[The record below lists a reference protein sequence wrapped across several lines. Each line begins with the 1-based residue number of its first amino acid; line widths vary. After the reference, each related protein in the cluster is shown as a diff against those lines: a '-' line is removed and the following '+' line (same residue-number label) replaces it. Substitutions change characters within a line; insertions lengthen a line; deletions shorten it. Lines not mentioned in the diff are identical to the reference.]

1 VTALRFVLGVG
12 VVVSASAC
20 GARPAEPNAPSSAP
34 KVEVRATA
42 RTGERTTVLGPAR
55 LFPPAGRSDVAGE
68 EIDPDG
74 SRRYVAQGLRVTERP
89 DGSLEAAE
97 TWLPIARNLRAV
109 PLPPRL
115 GAGFLFVV
123 ATGGST
129 LVFSAPSWTGP
140 LKPVVRLEGE
150 VEQVLAGFDRIYMM
164 LGRGSQWIAI
174 DAATGQGLD
183 LGSLPRSA
191 GYGAMAFADEWFGVV
206 MTPYRGALATF
217 DAGATWHPLGADVAS
232 ATAFDGN
239 VILTTS
245 GGGTPASGSTTHHFV
260 LDSAGVVLP
269 FETEDARPPSAK
281 QAELSGA
288 AGPVSAVS
296 QRPLGPRPLE
306 TAVLHGFPVGD
317 GSALVAA
324 AGMLARVRLADG
336 AVTARSLDAY
346 PGVSVCEAVPLADGA
361 GFVCGEQGA
370 GAAIYA
376 FEPPLSLRLVAEFA
390 EPRRV
395 ASSGNGALVVSD
407 GCGRER
413 DPSVSCVFP
422 RNGRAYEIPVVE
434 PGVERVVALG
444 GGGFARISPPRLGQ
458 TGTLVVSGAADTER
472 RVTLDLPKTGE
483 KLALAIVRDGL
494 WLDSFEEGPKG
505 ELRGWAVGGG
515 GFCGVRIKRDGTV
528 SVGQPQQY
536 LDRALLSGAF
546 GLVVTRA
553 GAALETTDGG
563 FEWSDAE
570 FPTEPEWKA
579 QRTLGAAHGCTRLG
593 CAFSGWLRVGWG
605 MGPSGRLSIA
615 QAPETTRFRQPT
627 GNRWSL
633 DCDATGE
640 TSRVA
645 LTLPEEA
652 GENEPPRPSPLAE
665 IPAPLRPA
673 SERMFDAGSEPEL
686 RAFRAYAWGP
696 PLEAWPKNA
705 RFMLRAVDPHAVDK
719 GVWSTAPTPAPWTSP
734 ESTADA
740 FGQSPNGPPASLR
753 MVFDPVAHAGIF
765 VVNVRGASEL
775 YLVEEGKDIVRLKT
789 SGATGVVSSFARAGR
804 NAYVSALGEN
814 QTLRIYR
821 VEASSLASLGDY
833 VDVVPRAE
841 LPRLAP
847 STRGDGLG
855 LWVRAGNYY
864 LYPLDPRSGALDA
877 PIEIPADK
885 LGVMPRAC
893 SADEDGYVVGDA
905 LSLAPRI
912 DLHGAPFSVGNG
924 IEVRLIVSAS
934 DICTHSVSAPA
945 GGTAARSQP
954 SPERK
959 TTLGVPL
966 VVSDPRP
973 GGARRGF
980 RCWD

>member
-1 VTALRFVLGVG
+1 
-12 VVVSASAC
+12 
-20 GARPAEPNAPSSAP
+20 
-34 KVEVRATA
+34 
-42 RTGERTTVLGPAR
+42 
-55 LFPPAGRSDVAGE
+55 
-68 EIDPDG
+68 
-74 SRRYVAQGLRVTERP
+74 LRVIERP

-115 GAGFLFVV
+115 GGGFLFVA

-129 LVFSAPSWTGP
+129 LVFSASSWTGA

-150 VEQVLAGFDRIYMM
+150 VEQVLAGFDRVYMM

-206 MTPYRGALATF
+206 VTPFRGALATF

-232 ATAFDGN
+232 AIAFDGS
-239 VILTTS
+239 VLLATA
-245 GGGTPASGSTTHHFV
+245 GGRAPSSNSTRHFV
-260 LDSAGVVLP
+260 LDSGGVVLP
-269 FETEDARPPSAK
+269 FELDDVRPPAAK
-281 QAELSGA
+281 RIQVPVST
-288 AGPVSAVS
+288 GPVAAVS
-296 QRPLGPRPLE
+296 QRPLGARPLE
-306 TAVLHGFPVGD
+306 TAVLHGFPTGD
-317 GSALVAA
+317 GGALVAA
-324 AGMLARVRLADG
+324 AGMLARVRLTDG

-346 PGVSVCEAVPLADGA
+346 AGVSVCEAVPLADGA

-370 GAAIYA
+370 GTLIYA
-376 FEPPLSLRLVAEFA
+376 FVPPLSLRLVAEFA

-407 GCGRER
+407 GCSKERE
-413 DPSVSCVFP
+413 PSVSCIIP
-422 RNGRAYEIPVVE
+422 RVGAPYEIPVLE
-434 PGVERVVALG
+434 PGVERIIALAAGGVV
-444 GGGFARISPPRLGQ
+444 RISPPRLGQ
-458 TGTLVVSGAADTER
+458 PGTLAVSGPSDGER
-472 RVTLDLPKTGE
+472 RITLELPKIGE

-494 WLDSFEEGPKG
+494 WLDSFEEGKQG
-505 ELRGWAVGGG
+505 ELYGWAVGGG
-515 GFCGVRIKRDGTV
+515 GFCGVRIKRDGKV

-546 GLVVTRA
+546 GLLVTRA

-570 FPTEPEWKA
+570 FPTEPEWKT
-579 QRTLGAAHGCTRLG
+579 QRTMGAAHGCTRLG

-605 MGPSGRLSIA
+605 MGARGRLSVA
-615 QAPETTRFRQPT
+615 ATPETTRIRQPV

-633 DCDATGE
+633 ECDATGE
-640 TSRVA
+640 ASRAA
-645 LTLPEEA
+645 LPLPEEA
-652 GENEPPRPSPLAE
+652 RDNEPPRPSPLAE
-665 IPAPLRPA
+665 IAAPLRPP
-673 SERMFDAGSEPEL
+673 SERAFDGGSEPEL

-696 PLEAWPKNA
+696 PLEAWPKNS
-705 RFMLRAVDPHAVDK
+705 RFMLRAVDPHTIDK
-719 GVWSTAPTPAPWTSP
+719 GVWSTAMTPAPWPSP
-734 ESTADA
+734 ESTGDA

-753 MVFDPVAHAGIF
+753 MVFDPLAHAGIF
-765 VVNVRGASEL
+765 VVNVRGTSEL
-775 YLVEEGKDIVRLKT
+775 FLVEEGKDIVKLKT
-789 SGATGVVSSFARAGR
+789 SGATGVISSFARAGR
-804 NAYVSALGEN
+804 NSYVSALGEN
-814 QTLRIYR
+814 QTLRIFR
-821 VEASSLASLGDY
+821 VEASSLVSLGDY

-855 LWVRAGNYY
+855 LWVRAGNYF
-864 LYPLDPRSGALDA
+864 LYPLDPRTGALDA
-877 PIEIPADK
+877 PLEIPADK
-885 LGVMPRAC
+885 LGAMPRPC
-893 SADEDGYVVGDA
+893 NADEDGYVVGDA

-912 DLHGAPFSVGNG
+912 DLHGVPFSVGNG
-924 IEVRLIVSAS
+924 IEVRLIVSAT
-934 DICTHSVSAPA
+934 DICTDSVSAPA

-954 SPERK
+954 SPERR
-959 TTLGVPL
+959 TSPGVPL